1 MTFRKES
8 RLQKAAD
15 NIRDIYKRSGVS
27 AGPFVEQVSFSIYLK
42 LLDERESAIRTGR
55 EHFFRLQETKEPL
68 YSGFAEE
75 FRWSNWDAREEVD
88 LQEFVSGQ
96 AIDYVQTLSREAPEV
111 ARFFKDAEMRLGD
124 RHLKRLY
131 EILDSIKFGDL
142 PAVDRGDFY
151 GELLEI
157 IGESSEGIY
166 RTPLHLRRL
175 MVELADPS
183 ETDRLLDP
191 ACGTGGLLV
200 DASEHV
206 AVQTEENPE
215 KAVPYGSSWL
225 QSKYGGDIQRAKQ
238 EHPELFIFE
247 RPSSDELM
255 IGTAKIHG
263 IDVSRRM
270 ARLSVVNLKIRG
282 LRNGSVVRRN
292 ALGKGGGRDVY
303 GENMY
308 DVVVSNPPF
317 GRVGKEEE
325 VRESISEIGRRAR
338 SRQDL
343 LFLKLAMV
351 SLRSGG
357 RCVMTVPNNVLFGST
372 QAHQQVRRQLIE
384 EYRIEAIISVDT
396 PVFSPSSQIPV
407 SILVFSRPEKEMT
420 DQAENAVWFYNVEK
434 DGYGNQRKRRPDP
447 DQNDIPDLLE
457 KWEKYKD
464 TGFEDPP
471 GPNSTDVLNAGSTV
485 QCWWAT
491 GDQIDSEAYDLSP
504 SRYRPRIEQEPGR
517 SPGEILDDLEDVE
530 KRIRSDIQRLRDQLN

>member
-1 MTFRKES
+1 MTSKKEL
-8 RLQKAAD
+8 RLRKAAD
-15 NIRDIYKRSGVS
+15 NIRDIYKRSGAS
-27 AGPFVEQVSFSIYLK
+27 AGPFVEQVSFFIYLK
-42 LLDERESAIRTGR
+42 LLDERESAIRTER

-75 FRWSNWDAREEVD
+75 FRWSNWDVSEEVD

-111 ARFFKDAEMRLGD
+111 ARFFKDAEMRLAD
-124 RHLKRLY
+124 RRLRRLY
-131 EILDSIKFGDL
+131 EILDSIKFSDL

-151 GELLEI
+151 SELLKI

-200 DASEHV
+200 DALEHV
-206 AVQTEENPE
+206 AVQSEENPE

-225 QSKYGGDIQRAKQ
+225 HSKYGGDIQRAKQ

-247 RPSSDELM
+247 RPSSDELKV
-255 IGTAKIHG
+255 GAVEIHG

-282 LRNGSVVRRN
+282 LNNESVVRRN

-303 GENMY
+303 GENRY

-317 GRVGKEEE
+317 GKVGQAEEI
-325 VRESISEIGRRAR
+325 RESLSEIGKRAR

-372 QAHQQVRRQLIE
+372 RAHQQARRQLID

-407 SILVFSRPEKEMT
+407 SILVFSCPEKEMT
-420 DQAENAVWFYNVEK
+420 DQAEDVVWFYNVQE

-447 DQNDIPDLLE
+447 DQNDIPNLLE
-457 KWEKYKD
+457 KWEQYKD

-471 GPNSTDVLNAGSTV
+471 GPNSNDVLSPGSTV
-485 QCWWAT
+485 QCWWTTA
-491 GDQIDSEAYDLSP
+491 DQIDSEACDLSP

-517 SPGEILDDLEDVE
+517 SPREILDDLEDVE
-530 KRIRSDIQRLRDQLN
+530 KRIRSDIQRLKDQMN